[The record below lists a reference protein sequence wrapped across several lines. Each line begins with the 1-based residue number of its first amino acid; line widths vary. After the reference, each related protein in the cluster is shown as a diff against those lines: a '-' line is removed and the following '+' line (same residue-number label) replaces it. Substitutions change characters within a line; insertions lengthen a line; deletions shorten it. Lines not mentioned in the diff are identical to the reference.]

1 MAKDK
6 KLFLSKFLRRKI
18 SRAIIFI
25 KSNFNNT
32 IVSVTDLNGNVLA
45 WSSSGSCGF
54 KGSRKSTPFAAQTS
68 VETVVKKLIEQGV
81 KQIELNVK
89 GVGSG
94 RDTAIRCL
102 QNFPI
107 FLTVIRDITP
117 ISHNGCRV
125 KKKRRV

>member
-18 SRAIIFI
+18 SRAIIFM